1 MVNLILSLGLVAA
14 AATSC
19 TLAAPQT
26 HHRPPVCLNLPRIP
40 NEFGCPPNPNLFP
53 HCDNIPHVPNDIG
66 CPPNPNINGIPGSNN
81 NIPTS
86 NIPPNNIPSASCL
99 AYKEQCVSTF
109 AACGDNIVWDCL
121 ETGSGAVGYCR
132 SCTAL
137 GGRFVDMQVPGV
149 VSLTPMD
156 PTGVLPADFDAA
168 SDAFW
173 KTCLDF
179 CPTNAVATDFFWEN
193 GVNHA
198 ERAAFCACGNRDAP
212 LAGFPV
218 KALVPKSAITNTPA
232 TPAATAAA
240 PLAAAAPGVPD
251 ATVAPAASAPAVP
264 AASSPAAAAAGP
276 SVPSSA
282 GKTLAGAGVV
292 SIIAALVAAL
302 TE

>member
-19 TLAAPQT
+19 TFAAPQT
-26 HHRPPVCLNLPRIP
+26 HRRPPMCLNLPRIP

-66 CPPNPNINGIPGSNN
+66 CPPNPNINGIPGR
-81 NIPTS
+81 
-86 NIPPNNIPSASCL
+86 SASCL
-99 AYKEQCVSTF
+99 AYKEECTSTF

-132 SCTAL
+132 RCTAL

-179 CPTNAVATDFFWEN
+179 CPAAAVATDFFWEN

-198 ERAAFCACGNRDAP
+198 ERAAFCACGNKDAP
-212 LAGFPV
+212 LAGFPI
-218 KALVPKSAITNTPA
+218 KALVPKSAIINTPA

-240 PLAAAAPGVPD
+240 PFAAAAPGVPD
-251 ATVAPAASAPAVP
+251 AAVAPAASAPV
-264 AASSPAAAAAGP
+264 SSPVVAAAGS
-276 SVPSSA
+276 SVPSSV

-292 SIIAALVAAL
+292 SITAALVAAFQ
-302 TE
+302 

>member
-14 AATSC
+14 AATIC

-26 HHRPPVCLNLPRIP
+26 HRPPPMCLNLPGVP
-40 NEFGCPPNPNLFP
+40 NDFGCPPNPNLFP
-53 HCDNIPHVPNDIG
+53 HCYNIPHVPNDIG

-86 NIPPNNIPSASCL
+86 NIPLSNIPSASCL
-99 AYKEQCVSTF
+99 AYKEQCTSTF
-109 AACGDNIVWDCL
+109 AACGDNVVWDCL

-173 KTCLDF
+173 KICLDF
-179 CPTNAVATDFFWEN
+179 CPANAVATDFFWEN
-193 GVNHA
+193 NA

-218 KALVPKSAITNTPA
+218 KPLVPKSAITNSPA

-240 PLAAAAPGVPD
+240 PLAVASPGVPD
-251 ATVAPAASAPAVP
+251 AAVAPAASAPV
-264 AASSPAAAAAGP
+264 SSPVVAAAGS

-292 SIIAALVAAL
+292 SLIAALVAAFQ
-302 TE
+302 